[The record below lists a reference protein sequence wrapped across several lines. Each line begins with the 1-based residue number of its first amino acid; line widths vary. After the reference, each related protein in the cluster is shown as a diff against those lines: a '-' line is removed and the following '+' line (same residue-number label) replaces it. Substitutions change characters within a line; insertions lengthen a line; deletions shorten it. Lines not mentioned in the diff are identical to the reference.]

1 MSRFWKRIVEQ
12 LTVSPGPTPEAPLG
26 SVRPGPLP
34 PPRSVP
40 DGDPWHDP
48 TDRPFRPNRS
58 RPVGSGL
65 PATFGP
71 ASPADGGRRPRLFDP
86 ALGHY
91 QSAFRPGD
99 PRFDD
104 VEAGTLWVEH
114 RRRATDHVLRRIAES
129 PLGDHLVLRGS
140 RLLRA
145 WFGDMAR
152 EPGDLDYVV
161 DPVLMGLDDPLTAEI
176 HDGLIAAVLAPPG
189 PLGVEFIT
197 GAVATDDIWTYERAP
212 GRRVAF
218 PWRDDAL
225 PGGVVQIDAV
235 FGEPLDLP
243 VARMPVPVADGGC
256 VTVRGAGPSQSLAWK
271 LLWLATDS
279 YPQGK
284 DLYDAVLLAEQV
296 PLPMSLLV
304 EVLRRGDA
312 DPIPETAAGFVEGW
326 AWGLDWK
333 NFRAESPWVA
343 GDSDHWLRRLEHAIE
358 PTFSGPMRPGSLVE
372 LVPSDHLTFDPSW
385 HTPAVLGLAAEI
397 ASGEAWELLPILG
410 DALQDAGCDRPEL
423 LDHCRRGGPHGD
435 RCWVIDR
442 LRDA

>member
-1 MSRFWKRIVEQ
+1 MSRFWKRLVEQ
-12 LTVSPGPTPEAPLG
+12 FTVPPGPTPEAPLG

-48 TDRPFRPNRS
+48 TDRPSRPYRL
-58 RPVGSGL
+58 RPVGNGL

-71 ASPADGGRRPRLFDP
+71 ASPADGGRRAWLFDP
-86 ALGHY
+86 ALKHY

-104 VEAGTLWVEH
+104 VEAGTRWVEH

-129 PLGDHLVLRGS
+129 PWGDHLVLRGS

-145 WFGDMAR
+145 WFGDEAR
-152 EPGDLDYVV
+152 EPGDLDYVI
-161 DPVLMGLDDPLTAEI
+161 DPVSMGLDDPLAAEI

-189 PLGVEFIT
+189 PPGVEFLDD
-197 GAVATDDIWTYERAP
+197 AVATDDIWTYERAP
-212 GRRVAF
+212 GRRVVF

-243 VARMPVPVADGGC
+243 VTRMPVPVADGGC

-271 LLWLATDS
+271 LLWLATDL

-284 DLYDAVLLAEQV
+284 DLYDAVLLAERSAV
-296 PLPMSLLV
+296 PAALLA
-304 EVLRRGDA
+304 EVLRRGSS
-312 DPIPETAAGFVEGW
+312 DPMPETADAFVREW
-326 AWGLDWK
+326 EVDWHT
-333 NFRAESPWVA
+333 FQDEYPWVA
-343 GDSDHWLRRLEHAIE
+343 GDSYHWLWRLERALE
-358 PTFSGPMRPGSLVE
+358 PTFGGPPRPDSLVE
-372 LVPSDHLTFDPSW
+372 LTPGDCLAFDPSW
-385 HTPAVLGLAAEI
+385 LSPAVLGLAGEI
-397 ASGEAWELLPILG
+397 AGGDAWELLPILG
-410 DALQDAGCDRPEL
+410 DALQDAGCERAEL